1 MKLETYEV
9 GEPPGGAELCCGMCG
24 SVMYS
29 DPHAGSGEDHHVCT
43 NEDCGYVLACSFQHQ
58 DPPTTGVNFG
68 FARPDAWVIESA
80 KAKLAT
86 DINKH
91 KWCVVEG
98 SDAQFRL
105 YILN

>member
-1 MKLETYEV
+1 MKVETYEY

-43 NEDCGYVLACSFQHQ
+43 NEDCGYTLACCFAHQ
-58 DPPTTGVNFG
+58 EPPTIGVNFG
-68 FARPDAWVIESA
+68 FARPDTWSLDY
-80 KAKLAT
+80 AKLRLAK
-86 DINKH
+86 DPDKH

-98 SDAQFRL
+98 SDGQFRL
-105 YILN
+105 YVLN

>member
-1 MKLETYEV
+1 MKVETYEY

-24 SVMYS
+24 AVMHS
-29 DPHAGSGEDHHVCT
+29 DAYCGEGEDDHVCT
-43 NEDCGYVLACSFQHQ
+43 NKDCGYILKHCFAFQ
-58 DPPTTGVNFG
+58 DPPSIGVNFG
-68 FARPDAWVIESA
+68 FARPNAYSIDAA

-105 YILN
+105 YMLD

>member
-43 NEDCGYVLACSFQHQ
+43 NEDCGYILSCSFQHQ
-58 DPPTTGVNFG
+58 DPPTIGVNFG
-68 FARPDAWVIESA
+68 FARPDAWVIGSA

>member
-1 MKLETYEV
+1 MKLETYEYD
-9 GEPPGGAELCCGMCG
+9 EPPSGAELCCGMCG

-29 DPHAGSGEDHHVCT
+29 DPHAGSGDDHHVCT
-43 NEDCGYVLACSFQHQ
+43 NCGYILQCCFAFQ
-58 DPPTTGVNFG
+58 DPPTIGVNFG
-68 FARPDAWVIESA
+68 FARPNAWVIESA

-98 SDAQFRL
+98 SDGQFRL
-105 YILN
+105 YMLN

>member
-43 NEDCGYVLACSFQHQ
+43 NCGYVLACSFEHQ
-58 DPPTTGVNFG
+58 DPPTIGVNFG

-105 YILN
+105 YMLN

>member
-1 MKLETYEV
+1 MRKETYEY

-29 DPHAGSGEDHHVCT
+29 DPHAGSREDHHVCT
-43 NEDCGYVLACSFQHQ
+43 NEDCGYILACNFQYQ
-58 DPPTTGVNFG
+58 DPPSIGVNFG
-68 FARPDAWVIESA
+68 FARPNAYSIEEG
-80 KAKLAT
+80 KYKLAK
-86 DINKH
+86 DIDKH

-98 SDAQFRL
+98 SDGQFRL